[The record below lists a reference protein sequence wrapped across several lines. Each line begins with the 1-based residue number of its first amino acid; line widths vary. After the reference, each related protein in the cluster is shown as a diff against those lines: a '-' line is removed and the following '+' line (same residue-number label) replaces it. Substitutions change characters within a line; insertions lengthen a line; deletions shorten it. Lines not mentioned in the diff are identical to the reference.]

1 MNNNTKI
8 IESKVHGVSNEL
20 KLKVIS
26 TVSNVVQKI
35 KEKHL

>member
-1 MNNNTKI
+1 MNNKTKI

-20 KLKVIS
+20 KVKVKT
-26 TVSNVVQKI
+26 TVLNIVQKI